1 MLSVGFNLQS
11 LIHMLLL
18 LFQNFGYVVRTKW
31 NLFFICSCVHM
42 CTWVHM
48 QARSQ
53 YHTASSFPPL
63 PPPAVSLWA
72 RSSGRLRDPP
82 ISAFPVLELQ
92 VHKAT
97 PGFLHSVK
105 DLNSW
110 SYICKANTLTTKLF
124 PHPKYPFNFSI
135 GPQTKISQVSPKH

>member
-11 LIHMLLL
+11 LIHVLLL

-42 CTWVHM
+42 CAWVHM

-53 YHTASSFPPL
+53 YHTASSFPPF
-63 PPPAVSLWA
+63 PPPAVSHWA

-82 ISAFPVLELQ
+82 YFCLSSVGITGAQS
-92 VHKAT
+92 HT
-97 PGFLHSVK
+97 WFLAQCQGSKLTVI
-105 DLNSW
+105 
-110 SYICKANTLTTKLF
+110 YCKANTLTTKLF